1 MCSPWY
7 GNFCASDWNDL
18 PARREFDGKFL
29 ENVKTSPHAKEKNTD
44 HLLAAVSTEGKSIHL
59 VFQAELRWY
68 GCTYDSVQTM
78 HFNILR
84 IIFSKSPRI
93 KLAQKMPFS

>member
-1 MCSPWY
+1 MCSPGY

-18 PARREFDGKFL
+18 PARREFERNFL
-29 ENVKTSPHAKEKNTD
+29 KNVKTQPHANEKNTD
-44 HLLAAVSTEGKSIHL
+44 HLLDSVLTEGKSIHL

-84 IIFSKSPRI
+84 IIF
-93 KLAQKMPFS
+93 

>member
-59 VFQAELRWY
+59 VFQAELRRY
-68 GCTYDSVQTM
+68 GRMTRC
-78 HFNILR
+78 
-84 IIFSKSPRI
+84 KSCISTLLQNLKFP
-93 KLAQKMPFS
+93 

>member
-1 MCSPWY
+1 MCSPGY

-18 PARREFDGKFL
+18 PARREFERNFL
-29 ENVKTSPHAKEKNTD
+29 ENVKTQPHANEKNTD
-44 HLLAAVSTEGKSIHL
+44 HLLDSASTEGKSIHL

-84 IIFSKSPRI
+84 IIF
-93 KLAQKMPFS
+93 

>member
-1 MCSPWY
+1 MCSPGY

-18 PARREFDGKFL
+18 PARREFERNFL
-29 ENVKTSPHAKEKNTD
+29 ENVKTQPHANEKNTD
-44 HLLAAVSTEGKSIHL
+44 HLLDSVSTEGKSIHL

-78 HFNILR
+78 HFTFCELYFK
-84 IIFSKSPRI
+84 IF
-93 KLAQKMPFS
+93 